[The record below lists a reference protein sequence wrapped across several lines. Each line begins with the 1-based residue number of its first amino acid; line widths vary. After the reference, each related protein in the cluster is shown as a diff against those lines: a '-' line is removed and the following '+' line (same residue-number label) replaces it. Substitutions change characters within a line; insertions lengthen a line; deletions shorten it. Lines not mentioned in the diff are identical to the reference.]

1 MIEQNI
7 VKKPTISKTSMRNN
21 VYTRS
26 SVMKT

>member
-7 VKKPTISKTSMRNN
+7 VKKPTISETCMRNN

-26 SVMKT
+26 SVMKM